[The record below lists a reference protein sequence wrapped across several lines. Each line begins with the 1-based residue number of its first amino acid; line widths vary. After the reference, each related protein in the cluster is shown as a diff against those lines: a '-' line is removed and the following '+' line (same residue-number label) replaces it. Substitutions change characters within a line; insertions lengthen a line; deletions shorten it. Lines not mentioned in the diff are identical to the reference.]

1 MKPSS
6 LSYGK
11 AGKGYKMLKLFLLIW
26 IIILEALS
34 TPIKI
39 IIKIFYNFTK
49 KNENSSI
56 SRNSQNK

>member
-11 AGKGYKMLKLFLLIW
+11 AGKVYKMLKLFLLIW
-26 IIILEALS
+26 IIILEVLS

-39 IIKIFYNFTK
+39 IIKIYFTK
-49 KNENSSI
+49 KNENSPL

>member
-26 IIILEALS
+26 IIILEVLAI
-34 TPIKI
+34 PIKI
-39 IIKIFYNFTK
+39 IIKLYFAK
-49 KNENSSI
+49 KNENSPL